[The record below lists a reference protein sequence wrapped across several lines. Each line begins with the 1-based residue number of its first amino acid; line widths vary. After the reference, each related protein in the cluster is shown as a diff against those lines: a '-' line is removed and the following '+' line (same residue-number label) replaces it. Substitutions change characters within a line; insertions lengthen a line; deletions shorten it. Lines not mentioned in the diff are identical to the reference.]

1 MTTEDIRKI
10 CPKAENVTITA
21 EGTVGMKVG
30 DFAQAT
36 NIDLSKGHEEAS
48 RQIKNLYLDLQAMN
62 RETQAQIAEASK

>member
-1 MTTEDIRKI
+1 MTTDQIKQL

-36 NIDLSKGHEEAS
+36 NVDLSKGHEEAS

-62 RETQAQIAEASK
+62 RETDAQLKAANG